1 LQVVLAE
8 HQLVLGE
15 TVLTEVQRTLTKKL
29 RLPAHLAEEIV
40 NFLREQAVEVVGD
53 APPSPIQVRDPADQY
68 VLAEAIA
75 GSAEV
80 LITGD
85 GDLLAVA
92 AQAPLSIV
100 APRAFWELLTKRPR
114 NDE

>member
-1 LQVVLAE
+1 M
-8 HQLVLGE
+8 LGE
-15 TVLTEVQRTLTKKL
+15 TVLTEVHRTLTRKL
-29 RLPAHLAEEIV
+29 RLPAHRAEEIV
-40 NFLREQAVEVVGD
+40 GFLREQAVEVGGD
-53 APPSPIQVRDPADQY
+53 APPSPIVVRDPADQY

-75 GSAEV
+75 GKAQV
-80 LITGD
+80 LLTGD

-92 AQAPLSIV
+92 AQAPLSTV